1 MKKEDKMKISLKYKL
16 IISYVLLSLFL
27 VSSLLVVS
35 NYFLEKK
42 FQNYIINLQENK
54 NQNIVKLVEE
64 QFGEDNELTNTYSIK
79 NIGDTALSQGLILM
93 INDLNGNQ
101 VFCESD
107 FDSQI
112 MLENMRTHMASIYP
126 NFNGQYEEKQY
137 DILKNGNKLGTVTLG
152 FYGPFYYNDED
163 VQFLHVL
170 NGIFIILA
178 VVFLIVAVIL
188 GYLMAIRISKPI
200 KIVIDKT
207 KQLETG
213 KYSNRITLTSDT
225 IEINQL
231 IHSVNTLAETLERQ
245 QLSKKQ
251 MARDYAHEFRTPLA
265 TLQSNLEAM
274 LDGIWEP
281 TEKRLDSCREEI
293 IRLTRMI
300 SEIDKIVKIENES
313 MPIEKTTFDLAESVN
328 QISLTFEPL
337 AISKN
342 IKIKTELQKC
352 MLNADKDKIIQVI
365 INLLSNAIKYTD
377 ANGTITIKVK
387 NDRHNANLIVSD
399 TGIGISSEDI
409 PNIFEHLYR
418 VDKSRD
424 RNTGGSGIGLSVVRA
439 IIDAHGGSI
448 LVKSELGKGSQFII
462 KIPN

>member
-1 MKKEDKMKISLKYKL
+1 MKISLKYKL

-448 LVKSELGKGSQFII
+448 LVKSEVGKGSQFII

>member
-1 MKKEDKMKISLKYKL
+1 MKISLKYKL